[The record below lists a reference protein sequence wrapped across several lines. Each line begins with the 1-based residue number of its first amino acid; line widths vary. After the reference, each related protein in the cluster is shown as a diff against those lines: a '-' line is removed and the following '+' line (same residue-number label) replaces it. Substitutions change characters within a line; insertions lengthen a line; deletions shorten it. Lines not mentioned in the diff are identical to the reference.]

1 MKTGSQGECKV
12 PLHQNIGKR
21 PASPTG
27 RKGFECGPECKHA
40 TVTSDLFRAHPILD
54 TEPVVLR
61 GGHSGMRL
69 EL

>member
-12 PLHQNIGKR
+12 ALHQNIRKR
-21 PASPTG
+21 AAALTG
-27 RKGFECGPECKHA
+27 RKRFEYGPECKHA
-40 TVTSDLFRAHPILD
+40 TVTSDLFRAHPIHD
-54 TEPVVLR
+54 TERALLG